1 MKRVTYFN
9 PSDRRRRRFGGMIV
23 ELLVAMIL
31 LGTIVSTLMPLLMWV
46 QAERRSSGLRQFAQ
60 QEVANTMEAISLAA
74 WDDLT
79 TEALSQRTLRA
90 EANQVLKQARLE
102 IAVKPEAEPVPARQ
116 VTVTLSWQ
124 NAAGDSVAP
133 VRLTEWFYQTGGR
146 P

>member
-1 MKRVTYFN
+1 MKRVKYSN
-9 PSDRRRRRFGGMIV
+9 SSDRRRRRFGGMIV
-23 ELLVAMIL
+23 ELLVSMIL

-46 QAERRSSGLRQFAQ
+46 QAERRSSALRQFAQ
-60 QEVANTMEAISLAA
+60 QEVANTMEGISLAA

-90 EANQVLKQARLE
+90 EAGKVLKQARLE
-102 IAVKPEAEPVPARQ
+102 IAVTPEADPVPARG

-124 NAAGDSVAP
+124 NAVGERTAP
-133 VRLTEWFYQTGGR
+133 VRLTEWFYQTGGQ

>member
-1 MKRVTYFN
+1 
-9 PSDRRRRRFGGMIV
+9 
-23 ELLVAMIL
+23 
-31 LGTIVSTLMPLLMWV
+31 MPLLMWV